1 MLEDRA
7 LVLNRSWTAIS
18 TTSVRR
24 AVVLLVRGAAG
35 VVHPTTYQLHSWEQW
50 LEQSRFELGAE
61 SLGDGPQPGGGHGA
75 GSLLVTP
82 AEGATLSVAST
93 IDAVRAAASGADAE
107 ADHPRTDGLIRS
119 PGRGEPAGRGDPLAR
134 GGSTSRAG
142 RPGGPG
148 RLLGFGLSICVPE
161 VIALRTYDGYPVRGV
176 SFTRR
181 NVYKRDG
188 HTCQYCG
195 DRPGLHEL
203 TIDHVIPR
211 SRGGA
216 SSWENCVTACRPCN
230 ARKANRLAHELNL
243 TLKKPPAAPRWPGG
257 LDPASV
263 RARPLWQ
270 RFLPASAVA
279 LTA

>member
-50 LEQSRFELGAE
+50 LEQSADVM
-61 SLGDGPQPGGGHGA
+61 GDGRGALDEPQPGEVGADGGLLVASGDVPEAERPRSHDLGRRPGRAGA
-75 GSLLVTP
+75 G
-82 AEGATLSVAST
+82 
-93 IDAVRAAASGADAE
+93 
-107 ADHPRTDGLIRS
+107 
-119 PGRGEPAGRGDPLAR
+119 
-134 GGSTSRAG
+134 SRAG

-195 DRPGLHEL
+195 GRPGLHEL

-216 SSWENCVTACRPCN
+216 STWENCVTACRPCN
-230 ARKANRLAHELNL
+230 ARKANRLAHELDL
-243 TLKKPPAAPRWPGG
+243 TLRKPPTAPRWPGG

-270 RFLPASAVA
+270 RFLPASAVV

>member
-50 LEQSRFELGAE
+50 LQQSRLELGAE
-61 SLGDGPQPGGGHGA
+61 ALADGPQPEGA
-75 GSLLVTP
+75 RGDGSLLLTP
-82 AEGATLSVAST
+82 SDASAA
-93 IDAVRAAASGADAE
+93 DLVRAAASGADAD

-119 PGRGEPAGRGDPLAR
+119 PGRGEPAGRGDPLTR

-188 HTCQYCG
+188 HACQYCG
-195 DRPGLHEL
+195 DRPGLHDL
-203 TIDHVIPR
+203 TIDHAIPR

-216 SSWENCVTACRPCN
+216 PPWEN
-230 ARKANRLAHELNL
+230 
-243 TLKKPPAAPRWPGG
+243 
-257 LDPASV
+257 
-263 RARPLWQ
+263 
-270 RFLPASAVA
+270 
-279 LTA
+279 

>member
-50 LEQSRFELGAE
+50 LQQSRVELGAE
-61 SLGDGPQPGGGHGA
+61 ALGEGPQPGGSAGGA
-75 GSLLVTP
+75 VLVAP
-82 AEGATLSVAST
+82 ADLPMGP
-93 IDAVRAAASGADAE
+93 DAAADQ
-107 ADHPRTDGLIRS
+107 PRCDEGTRG
-119 PGRGEPAGRGDPLAR
+119 PGRGDGAGRAGM
-134 GGSTSRAG
+134 GSGAGMGSRAG

-195 DRPGLHEL
+195 ARPGLHEL

-230 ARKANRLAHELNL
+230 ARKANRLAHELDL
-243 TLKKPPAAPRWPGG
+243 TLRKPPAAPRWPGG

-270 RFLPASAVA
+270 RFLPASAIA
-279 LTA
+279 MTA

>member
-50 LEQSRFELGAE
+50 LQQSRLELSAE
-61 SLGDGPQPGGGHGA
+61 ALGDGPQPGGAHGEGA
-75 GSLLVTP
+75 LLVTP
-82 AEGATLSVAST
+82 TDGATLDTGMPDVGT
-93 IDAVRAAASGADAE
+93 PDAE
-107 ADHPRTDGLIRS
+107 AEHPRLDGTIRT

-161 VIALRTYDGYPVRGV
+161 VIALRSYDGYPVRGV

-195 DRPGLHEL
+195 GRPGLHEL

-243 TLKKPPAAPRWPGG
+243 TLRKPPTAPRWPGG
-257 LDPASV
+257 LDPASI